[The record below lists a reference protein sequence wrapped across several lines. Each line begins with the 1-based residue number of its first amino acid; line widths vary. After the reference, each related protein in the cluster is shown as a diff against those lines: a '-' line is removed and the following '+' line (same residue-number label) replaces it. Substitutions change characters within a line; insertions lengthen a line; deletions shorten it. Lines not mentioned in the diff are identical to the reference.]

1 MMTGTSTPH
10 DKLQRASDVFRKT
23 ARHWWLI
30 ALFGLAGGALALSF
44 AVFKAKNFQSWS
56 TMFYQERIQ
65 SSLMT
70 PGHEEMVQ
78 RNIGDRYRELLLA
91 RAQLE
96 TIIKDPKLDPFPGE
110 RDTEIAIDDLRK
122 RIRFEARG
130 ANAFRILYT
139 DDDAARAK
147 AVTEKLTEL
156 LQNKD
161 EELRNDQAERT
172 VTFATTQKEAASKEL
187 EKREQALATF
197 LAQHP
202 EFAQEKETSAE
213 GASIRAIRDAKP
225 TRTGNSK
232 LYALERQ
239 RQRIQARLDAPP
251 DAPPMPTLAPPSP
264 ERVAAQAAVTD
275 AQRDLASAQRELE
288 DTLSRVTDKH
298 PAAIKAQARVAMA
311 TQKLKIAQ
319 AAVPASVDTVVAP
332 ATPEDREKLKA
343 ELAALEKQISDQQGD
358 SGPKAAT
365 TDASTNWV
373 VKLETEHANLR
384 RDVNEQRETVN
395 SLAASVF
402 RASLDASS
410 KLAEQGGRLAI
421 VDPAFEPSRPSGP
434 GKTIFLIAGVML
446 FFALGAAFSLVLA
459 LLDDRIYRRT
469 DIDALGVN
477 VLAVIPQESR

>member
-1 MMTGTSTPH
+1 MTGTTTPR
-10 DKLQRASDVFRKT
+10 DKLHRASDVFRKT

-30 ALFGLAGGALALSF
+30 ALFALAGGALALSF
-44 AVFKAKNFQSWS
+44 SVFKAKSYQSWS
-56 TMFYQERIQ
+56 TLFYQERIQ

-70 PGHEEMVQ
+70 PGREEIVQ

-96 TIIKDPKLDPFPGE
+96 TIIKDPKLNPFPGE
-110 RDTEIAIDDLRK
+110 ADTEIAIDDLRK
-122 RIRFEARG
+122 SIRFESRG
-130 ANAFRILYT
+130 ANAFRINYHDT
-139 DDDAARAK
+139 DSARAK
-147 AVTEKLTEL
+147 AVTAKLTEL

-172 VTFATTQKEAASKEL
+172 VSFATTQKEAASKEL
-187 EKREQALATF
+187 EKREHELATF

-225 TRTGNSK
+225 TRTGNSR

-239 RQRIQARLDAPP
+239 RQRIQARLDAGP
-251 DAPPMPTLAPPSP
+251 DAPPIPIIVAPSP
-264 ERVAAQAAVTD
+264 ERMAAQAVVAD
-275 AQRDLASAQRELE
+275 AQRDLVAAQRELE

-298 PAAIKAQARVAMA
+298 PAAIKAQARVAVA
-311 TQKLKIAQ
+311 QQKLRSAQ
-319 AAVPASVDTVVAP
+319 AAVPPAVETAIAP
-332 ATPEDREKLKA
+332 ATPEDREKLKT
-343 ELAALEKQISDQQGD
+343 ELAALEKQIGDQQGD
-358 SGPKAAT
+358 TGQKASSS
-365 TDASTNWV
+365 DASNNWV
-373 VKLETEHANLR
+373 VKLETDHANLR
-384 RDVNEQRETVN
+384 REVAEQRETVN

-402 RASLDASS
+402 RASIDASS

-421 VDPAFEPSRPSGP
+421 VDPAFEPSRPTGP
-434 GKTIFLIAGVML
+434 GKTIFLVAGILL
-446 FFALGAAFSLVLA
+446 FFALGASFSLVLA

-469 DIDALGVN
+469 DIDTLGVN